1 MTGIDDVARATGVST
16 ATVSRALRG
25 LPNVAATTR
34 EAVRRAAD
42 DLGYVASSSASGL
55 ASGRTLAMGAVVPSV
70 SRWFYTAV
78 LEGVDH
84 ELRAASYDL
93 ILFNLGGR
101 GEDRSRVFH
110 RSILRKRTD
119 ALVALCLDFSAEERR
134 QLTTIGHPAIVV
146 GGPVRG
152 LRHIGIDDVGTARAA
167 VEHLIALGHRDIA
180 HLGGEDEEGLNPS
193 VPRARRAGWQ
203 AAMSA
208 AGLPAREDRFVLG
221 CFSIDTSKRATDAL
235 LDSGRPFPT
244 AIFAAS
250 DEMAMGA
257 MLSIWSHG
265 LKVPGDISVI
275 GIDGHP
281 LARTFG
287 LSTMEQHPF
296 EQGATAARMLLEELE
311 GKPARTRSMRFAVA
325 FVDRGSTAPPS
336 PAARSRT

>member
-1 MTGIDDVARATGVST
+1 MTSIDDVARATGVST

-25 LPNVAATTR
+25 LPNVAEATR
-34 EAVRRAAD
+34 EAVRLAAD

-78 LEGVDH
+78 LEGIDH

-134 QLTTIGHPAIVV
+134 QLTSVGHPAIVV

-152 LRHIGIDDVGTARAA
+152 LRHIGIDDLGAAKLA

-180 HLGGEDEEGLNPS
+180 HIGGEDEAGLNRS
-193 VPRARRAGWQ
+193 VPEARQAGWRD
-203 AAMSA
+203 ALTT
-208 AGLPAREDRFVLG
+208 AGIPVRGDRFVLG
-221 CFSIDTSKRATDAL
+221 GFNIDTSKQATDVL
-235 LDSGRPFPT
+235 LSSGDRPT

-250 DEMAMGA
+250 DEMAVGA
-257 MLSIWSHG
+257 MLSIWAHG
-265 LKVPGDISVI
+265 LRVPGDISVI

-287 LSTMEQHPF
+287 LTTLEQHPF
-296 EQGATAARMLLEELE
+296 AQGATAARMLLDELA
-311 GKPARTRSMRFAVA
+311 GKPPRSRSVRHPVTFI
-325 FVDRGSTAPPS
+325 DRGSTAR
-336 PAARSRT
+336 PA